1 MEKRFCEWRISG
13 VAWARNW
20 SGKQWPPLK
29 GKGNPSHFGLA
40 SKQIPSF
47 VGKPGVG
54 PRDTNLIHA
63 VEAAPLVPSLPYFWY
78 LQVEKINK
86 NKLCL
91 PMNPRAVLTI
101 KGLKKGA
108 VILHHCKAEN
118 VVVRAKFPYLH
129 KLGVYLE
136 YHKPVHSPSLRKDGA
151 TWNPSR
157 HERKTCKD
165 CQS

>member
-1 MEKRFCEWRISG
+1 MKKRFCEWRISG

-20 SGKQWPPLK
+20 SGEQWPPLK

-40 SKQIPSF
+40 SKQKPSF
-47 VGKPGVG
+47 VEKSGVG
-54 PRDTNLIHA
+54 PWDTDLIHA
-63 VEAAPLVPSLPYFWY
+63 AAAAPIVPFLPYFWY

-118 VVVRAKFPYLH
+118 VVVRSRECCSESKVSIITQAGSLF
-129 KLGVYLE
+129 GISQT
-136 YHKPVHSPSLRKDGA
+136 SPL
-151 TWNPSR
+151 TFTQ
-157 HERKTCKD
+157 ER
-165 CQS
+165 